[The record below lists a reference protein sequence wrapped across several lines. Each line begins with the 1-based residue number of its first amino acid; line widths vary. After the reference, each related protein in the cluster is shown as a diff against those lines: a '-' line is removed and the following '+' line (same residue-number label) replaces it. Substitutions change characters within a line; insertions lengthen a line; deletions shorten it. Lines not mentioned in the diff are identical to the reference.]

1 MNFKLISKNNVGV
14 VSVLLLVI
22 LLSQS
27 KIFNFLIDTALGRT
41 LLIGF
46 ILFISYNNQI
56 LGIVSVLFMIIMFN
70 NFNFGYME
78 GFTDASGNPVLEK
91 KIEVEQQK
99 IEKKK
104 EILQNVKP
112 DLRSTNESTTTE
124 VESVETEPV
133 ESTSTAVEGFDIIG
147 TENNIKRGK
156 QSNNI
161 PVNKFSNEPDMVSPY
176 EGFLLSESFS
186 SF

>member
-91 KIEVEQQK
+91 KIEV
-99 IEKKK
+99 
-104 EILQNVKP
+104 
-112 DLRSTNESTTTE
+112 
-124 VESVETEPV
+124 
-133 ESTSTAVEGFDIIG
+133 
-147 TENNIKRGK
+147 
-156 QSNNI
+156 
-161 PVNKFSNEPDMVSPY
+161 
-176 EGFLLSESFS
+176 
-186 SF
+186 